1 LSEKKKIRNKM
12 KTQAFAV
19 PQLQRGGRQQEM
31 SIIEEI
37 LRRSGNIEYLRER
50 ESLCLENG
58 TATLFLEHLG
68 FGPAGGLVL
77 RLVYIAKH
85 EEVEMHFEKHSL
97 CWLPYYL
104 RDSKTEKEIFLYEFV
119 GVRQPLHMDMGAG
132 SYLIQRACFL
142 ELVLRSQGFDRLD
155 HESLYHPLFA
165 RSAS

>member
-1 LSEKKKIRNKM
+1 M

-19 PQLQRGGRQQEM
+19 LSRKAAGGNKEM

-37 LRRSGNIEYLRER
+37 LRQSGNIEYLRER

-58 TATLFLEHLG
+58 TATLFLEHMG
-68 FGPAGGLVL
+68 FGPAGGHVL
-77 RLVYIAKH
+77 RLVYIAEH

-104 RDSKTEKEIFLYEFV
+104 RDAKTEREIFLYKFV
-119 GVRQPLHMDMGAG
+119 GARQPLHMDVEAG

-142 ELVLRSQGFDRLD
+142 ELILRAQGFDRLD
-155 HESLYHPLFA
+155 HESLYHPLFT
-165 RSAS
+165 RRAS